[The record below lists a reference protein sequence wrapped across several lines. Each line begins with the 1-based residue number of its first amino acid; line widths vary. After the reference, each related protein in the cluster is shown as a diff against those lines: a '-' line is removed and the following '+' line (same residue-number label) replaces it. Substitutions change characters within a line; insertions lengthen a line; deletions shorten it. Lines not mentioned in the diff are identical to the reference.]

1 MLYNLIITPIET
13 IVGWTFFFF
22 NKKFS
27 MLGPAGAIIG
37 VSLIINFLAL
47 PLYNIA
53 DDLQEKERKLQ
64 KALESRVKRI
74 KKGFKGDEQ
83 FMMLQTYYRQNNYHP
98 LYALRSSLSILI
110 EIPFFIAAYHYLSNC
125 DALKGVA
132 FLFLKDLGAPDRIFS
147 IPFGNSV
154 FYINILPI
162 LMTAINLISGAV
174 YSKEAPVREKI
185 QIYVLAA
192 IFLVLLYNSPSG
204 LVFYWILNNL
214 FSLAKNIIKKL
225 PQPGKVLHIIISGLC
240 IAFTIIFFIIRP
252 ESRIWKKMILVFFTA
267 GVSLIPLE
275 LKLLLIIKNKIIK
288 KQKNETSVEHNSKS
302 QFLTFIFLSVGL
314 ALLCGLV
321 LPASVI
327 SSSPIE
333 FSFLGKT
340 DNPVSYI
347 ITAFYVFCGMFI
359 IWPFAIYKM
368 FGQKVRASMTSI
380 FFVVFITAIFNA
392 FVFKPDVSKINAFF
406 RFTDTFELAHFPLS
420 YFVLPILVLAGSI
433 ALYYLFTKLSSKSIL
448 PTILFSICLA
458 ELSLGIYKL
467 NTIKNVFNNYKEN
480 RTKAASTDSDLN
492 SITPFYHLSKTE
504 KNVVVLFLDR
514 AVNVFFDKIMNE
526 YPELKPSF
534 DGFVYYPN
542 TLSFG
547 SGTDRGAP
555 ALMGGYEYT
564 PININKRED
573 EALVKK
579 HNEAS
584 LVLPKLFLDADY
596 NVFVTDPPWPN
607 YEWKGDLSAFEA
619 YPEINVKELAGD
631 YSHQYAMEKGFDL
644 LDNPDLKCRTN
655 IRHFVILEILFPCL
669 REFFYQ
675 NCYKEDFF
683 DQHIIDDLSAL
694 YYLPELTDFTSDK
707 ATYTFIDN
715 ETTHNT
721 DYLNAPYYD
730 RVIKTDEEVS
740 YGTLVY
746 HTNVAAY
753 ITVAQWLDY
762 LRKNNCYDNTRIII
776 VSDHSINIGLK
787 EFESFGDNSDFPE
800 SLNCILLFKDF
811 NSNDPV
817 ITDDTFMT
825 NADTLYL
832 ATKDMPVSKI
842 NPFTGKELKQDK
854 ENGITVYDVDGVH
867 QDKTCTGFNI
877 IKERIFHV
885 SGDVKNPANWIKVEE
900 N

>member
-37 VSLIINFLAL
+37 VSLVINFLAL

-174 YSKEAPVREKI
+174 YSKEAPLREKI
-185 QIYVLAA
+185 QIYVLAT

-252 ESRIWKKMILVFFTA
+252 ESLIWKKMILVLFTA

-420 YFVLPILVLAGSI
+420 YFVLPILVFAGSI
-433 ALYYLFTKLSSKSIL
+433 VLYYLFTKLSSKSIL

-467 NTIKNVFNNYKEN
+467 NTIKTVFNNYKEN
-480 RTKAASTDSDLN
+480 RTKAASADSDLN

-514 AVNVFFDKIMNE
+514 AVNVFFDKIMTE

-542 TLSFG
+542 TLSYG

-564 PININKRED
+564 PVNINKRDNEP
-573 EALVKK
+573 LVKK
-579 HNEAS
+579 HNEAT
-584 LVLPKLFLDADY
+584 LVLPKLFLDANY

-607 YEWKGDLSAFEA
+607 YEWKGDLSAFEP
-619 YPEINVKELAGD
+619 YPEINVAELAGD
-631 YSHQYAMEKGFDL
+631 YSHKYAMEKGFDL

-707 ATYTFIDN
+707 PTYTFIDN

-730 RVIKTDEEVS
+730 KIEKTDQEID

-753 ITVAQWLDY
+753 ITVAKWLDY

-787 EFESFGDNSDFPE
+787 EFEAFGDKSDFPE
-800 SLNCILLFKDF
+800 SLNCILLYKDF
-811 NSNDPV
+811 NSNAPY
-817 ITDDTFMT
+817 ITDESFMT
-825 NADTLYL
+825 NADTPYL
-832 ATKDMPVSKI
+832 AIKDMSVSPI
-842 NPFTGKELKQDK
+842 NPFTGNEIKPDK
-854 ENGITVYDVDGVH
+854 LNGITVYDVDGVH

-885 SGDVKNPANWIKVEE
+885 SGDVKNPDNWIKVEV

>member
-37 VSLIINFLAL
+37 VSLVINFLAL

-225 PQPGKVLHIIISGLC
+225 PQPGKTLHIIISGLC

-252 ESRIWKKMILVFFTA
+252 ESLIWKKMILVLFTA

-359 IWPFAIYKM
+359 IWPFTIYKM
-368 FGQKVRASMTSI
+368 FSQKVRASMTSI

-420 YFVLPILVLAGSI
+420 YFVLPILVFAGSI

-542 TLSFG
+542 TLSYG

-564 PININKRED
+564 PVNINKRDNEP
-573 EALVKK
+573 LVKK

-867 QDKTCTGFNI
+867 QDKTCTSFNV
-877 IKERIFHV
+877 IKEKIFHV